1 MGTILRVL
9 RTIAASAAILGLS
22 MFPHDSIAKAPK
34 DGATSVPT
42 AAEADR
48 LLKSET
54 SASKAPPSGI
64 VDDTAFIR
72 RATLDLLGRSPTPE
86 EVTSFVLDPAKGKRA
101 RLVDTLLAD
110 PQFGENWG
118 RYFRDVIL
126 YRKSE
131 DRALL
136 AAKAIESYLETA
148 INENRSWDKI
158 ATAFIT
164 AEGNVAEKG
173 ETGII
178 FAQQGRPE
186 ETVAEISRIF
196 MGVQIQCAQCH
207 DHPTDRWKREQ
218 FHELAAFF
226 PRVAVRPV
234 RDAGPRAFQ
243 VVADDMP
250 MPARRENA
258 ANRFRGSAQHYMP
271 NLQDPQ
277 DKGTIMSPVFFA
289 TGDKLTTDAKDETR
303 RASLAKWITAP
314 NNEWF
319 SKAIVNRLWG
329 ELIGEGF
336 FEPLDDLGPDRT
348 PSAPQTLDY
357 LAKNF
362 VNGGHDLKNLF
373 RVIMSTEAYQ
383 HQVRPRRNPDET
395 PFVASAAQRLRSDQ
409 LFTNLQNVL
418 GLPDQL
424 SPPRGEMAKGAA
436 AGAGPARRFAG
447 DLRFQFQQTFGYDPS
462 DRRDEVSTSIPQ
474 ALAMMN
480 APYIN
485 NAAAARP
492 GTRLGKL
499 LTEITDDKTLIGELY
514 LLTLAREPTPEE
526 TKTCLN
532 YLSKTKNKNEAYE
545 DILWSLI
552 NTTEFRYRN

>member
-1 MGTILRVL
+1 MKLILRDLRVL
-9 RTIAASAAILGLS
+9 GVLLALVGLAETGIAQEGGGAASSASAN
-22 MFPHDSIAKAPK
+22 A
-34 DGATSVPT
+34 
-42 AAEADR
+42 AAEANR
-48 LLKSET
+48 LLASET
-54 SASKAPPSGI
+54 AKTGQTASPQ
-64 VDDTAFIR
+64 VDDSTFVR
-72 RATLDLLGRSPTPE
+72 RVTLDLLGRSPTPE
-86 EVTSFVLDPAKGKRA
+86 EVTAFVLDPSPNKRQA
-101 RLVDTLLAD
+101 IVDSLLAD
-110 PQFGENWG
+110 KAFGENWG

-131 DRALL
+131 DRALIAAEAIQTYL
-136 AAKAIESYLETA
+136 AAA
-148 INENRSWDKI
+148 INENRSWDKV

-164 AEGNVAEKG
+164 AEGMVDEKG
-173 ETGII
+173 ECGII

-186 ETVAEISRIF
+186 ETVSEISRIF

-234 RDAGPRAFQ
+234 RDGGPRAFQ

-250 MPARRENA
+250 NGPRRPNND
-258 ANRFRGSAQHYMP
+258 NRFRGSPQHYMP
-271 NLQDPQ
+271 NLEDPQ
-277 DKGTIMSPVFFA
+277 DKGTVMSPVFFV
-289 TGDKLTTDAKDETR
+289 TGEKLDTSANDNQR
-303 RASLAKWITAP
+303 RESLAKWVTSP
-314 NNEWF
+314 TNEWF

-336 FEPLDDLGPDRT
+336 YEPLDDLGPDRT
-348 PSAPQTLDY
+348 PSAPQTLDF
-357 LAKNF
+357 LAKSF
-362 VNGGHDLKNLF
+362 VTSGHDVKNLF
-373 RVIMSTEAYQ
+373 RVIMSTDAYQ
-383 HQVRPRRNPDET
+383 REVRPRRNPEET

-424 SPPRGEMAKGAA
+424 GPPRGDMPKGAG
-436 AGAGPARRFAG
+436 GAGPTRRFAG

-462 DRRDEVSTSIPQ
+462 DRRDEVTTSIPQ

-485 NAAAARP
+485 NAVTARP

-499 LTEITDDKTLIGELY
+499 MSEISDDKTLIGELY
-514 LLTLAREPTPEE
+514 LLALAREPSDEE
-526 TKTCLN
+526 MKTCLN
-532 YLSKTKNKNEAYE
+532 FVKKTKNRNEAYE

-552 NTTEFRYRN
+552 NTTEFRFRN